1 MSLKW
6 LQNIMKKKTAKHR
19 INGIEMTDKE
29 LDERIQNLLNEEAK
43 PENAISRRIKYRP
56 FREMIIFTVCAIMK
70 NGLITLGDVKR
81 RFGFTAGWASIK
93 LRDLTYLELLIKVN
107 EKEYRPVLDKDGE
120 PKIYQY
126 YDRCKNWEPIW

>member
-1 MSLKW
+1 
-6 LQNIMKKKTAKHR
+6 MKKKPAKHR

-29 LDERIQNLLNEEAK
+29 LDEKIQNLLTEEAK
-43 PENAISRRIKYRP
+43 PENVIARRIKYRP

-70 NGLITLGDVKR
+70 KGFITLGDVEK

-107 EKEYRPVLDKDGE
+107 EREYRTVFRPILDKDGE